1 MSSKKILFYDSEED
15 REQSNPFMILDIDKL
30 FHVRAV
36 TQTDVYRADAREIPR
51 IFQILYDNEGE
62 SKKDQEVAAELSA
75 AERSACI
82 THKGH
87 EFVPTL
93 YHFPSSCEVCPRPLW
108 NVFKPPPALECRR
121 CRLKCHKDH
130 LDRKEEVLA
139 PCKVN
144 YDMSTAK
151 ELLLL
156 ANSTAEQQKWVQ
168 RLLKR
173 IPRKSSAPVLALT
186 TTPAQDTPFGSPPLP
201 SPHLSPRNSP
211 KLTPR
216 GAIRVSN
223 RGPPPS
229 AKSS

>member
-1 MSSKKILFYDSEED
+1 MTPVWNILKV
-15 REQSNPFMILDIDKL
+15 N
-30 FHVRAV
+30 
-36 TQTDVYRADAREIPR
+36 
-51 IFQILYDNEGE
+51 
-62 SKKDQEVAAELSA
+62 
-75 AERSACI
+75 RSACI
-82 THKGH
+82 PHKGH

-156 ANSTAEQQKWVQ
+156 ASSTAEQQKWVS

-173 IPRKSSAPVLALT
+173 IPRKSSVPSDLTRLSCPDMTTALIT
-186 TTPAQDTPFGSPPLP
+186 
-201 SPHLSPRNSP
+201 
-211 KLTPR
+211 
-216 GAIRVSN
+216 
-223 RGPPPS
+223 
-229 AKSS
+229 